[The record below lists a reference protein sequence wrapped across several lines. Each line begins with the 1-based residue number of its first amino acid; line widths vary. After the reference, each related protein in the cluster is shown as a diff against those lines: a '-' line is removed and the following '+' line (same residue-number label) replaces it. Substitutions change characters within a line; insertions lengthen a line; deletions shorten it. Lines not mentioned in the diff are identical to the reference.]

1 MKAIYL
7 FTDCFPYGKGE
18 KTFLIPEIKALAG
31 RYRVIIV
38 PRLDLGN
45 ENESILPE
53 GVSVLR
59 YPKPSKLRL
68 LIRSLRFPF
77 SQLARAELSDL
88 FRDGFTRRRLYDSVK
103 IFANASDL
111 RSFLKR
117 EGVFD
122 EPDEKLYFSF
132 WFNAPC
138 LAVEM
143 EKVKRPNI
151 RIISRIH
158 GYDLFN
164 SENSNGRQPFQRTMR
179 DRLDRLV
186 FVSENARKYFED
198 TFGEESFIGQYQLN
212 RLGVEERFDERERVE
227 RINYGKRLLV
237 SCANVIPRKR
247 VHLIAEGL
255 VECSRR
261 EDVHWIHFGDGPELQ
276 SVKDYANAQGLDA
289 DFRGHTRN
297 EDILAFYEENVVD
310 AEILTTADE
319 GGCPVALQEA
329 LSFGIPVIGTDTGGV
344 PETVCGNGVLLPRNP
359 KASEIAKA
367 IEDVCFACEDET
379 VRMRKS
385 SLELWAS
392 RYDVRSN
399 KAAFLE
405 IIDEVINNAQAF

>member
-1 MKAIYL
+1 M
-7 FTDCFPYGKGE
+7 
-18 KTFLIPEIKALAG
+18 
-31 RYRVIIV
+31 
-38 PRLDLGN
+38 
-45 ENESILPE
+45 
-53 GVSVLR
+53 
-59 YPKPSKLRL
+59 
-68 LIRSLRFPF
+68 
-77 SQLARAELSDL
+77 
-88 FRDGFTRRRLYDSVK
+88 
-103 IFANASDL
+103 
-111 RSFLKR
+111 
-117 EGVFD
+117 
-122 EPDEKLYFSF
+122 
-132 WFNAPC
+132 
-138 LAVEM
+138 
-143 EKVKRPNI
+143 
-151 RIISRIH
+151 
-158 GYDLFN
+158 
-164 SENSNGRQPFQRTMR
+164 
-179 DRLDRLV
+179 
-186 FVSENARKYFED
+186 
-198 TFGEESFIGQYQLN
+198 
-212 RLGVEERFDERERVE
+212 
-227 RINYGKRLLV
+227 
-237 SCANVIPRKR
+237 